1 MHIIYCQNKGVGVA
15 IMWKI
20 DYLFMIT
27 RVRDSNAMAM
37 WYTITNLTSTG
48 VRSIPRSLAREP
60 ILNSVNKNQKLIKGT
75 EQRVLYLVC
84 ASKIGILI
92 DMYLLYLQVT
102 HTVEYVELVSASILP
117 LPLITCPPFNFPYL
131 LGKKNRN
138 INDLLIDVF

>member
-48 VRSIPRSLAREP
+48 VRSIPRSRADPEFCQ
-60 ILNSVNKNQKLIKGT
+60 QKSEAYKRYGT
-75 EQRVLYLVC
+75 EGFIPCLC
-84 ASKIGILI
+84 K
-92 DMYLLYLQVT
+92 
-102 HTVEYVELVSASILP
+102 
-117 LPLITCPPFNFPYL
+117 
-131 LGKKNRN
+131 
-138 INDLLIDVF
+138 